1 MVASDQQKI
10 ADFLITMLS
19 KQDVMAQDIKDI
31 LRLVSPADADDESAK
46 ISEALAL
53 MANAIT
59 GLSDILEGV
68 KGSVDDLVR
77 ITRSGA
83 AS

>member
-1 MVASDQQKI
+1 MVAADQQKFADVLI
-10 ADFLITMLS
+10 AMLS
-19 KQDVMAQDIKDI
+19 KQDVMSQDIKDI

-46 ISEALAL
+46 ISETLAL

-59 GLSDILEGV
+59 RLADILEGV

-77 ITRSGA
+77 ITRSGT

>member
-10 ADFLITMLS
+10 ADVLIALLS
-19 KQDVMAQDIKDI
+19 KQDVMSQDIKDI
-31 LRLVSPADADDESAK
+31 LKLVSPADDDDEGAK

-53 MANAIT
+53 MANAIS
-59 GLSDILEGV
+59 GLSDILSGV
-68 KGSVDDLVR
+68 KASVDDLVR

-83 AS
+83 TS